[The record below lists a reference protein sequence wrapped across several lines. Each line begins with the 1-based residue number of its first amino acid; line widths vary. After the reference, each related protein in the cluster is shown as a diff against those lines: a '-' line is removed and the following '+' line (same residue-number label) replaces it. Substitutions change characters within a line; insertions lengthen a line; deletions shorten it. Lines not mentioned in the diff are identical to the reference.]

1 MLADMMTKTP
11 AAIIAAMTIGLAGP
25 AHADDAAVNLPVT
38 NGVRAELIQA
48 GASLTGRPASEF
60 RELRP
65 GYTYYAYDPN
75 PVNTYYWA
83 AAQLWN
89 PTTQEAG
96 FQLQDQ
102 NSYMVFRKGAQPG
115 TTWLPIA
122 VGYGPIRAGKEPCPV
137 PQSVRDVWQWPAG
150 TCYPGKN

>member
-1 MLADMMTKTP
+1 MITKST
-11 AAIIAAMTIGLAGP
+11 AAMGVIVVAMTFRPAG
-25 AHADDAAVNLPVT
+25 HACPDESVVNLPMT
-38 NGVRAELIQA
+38 DAVRAELIQA
-48 GASLTGRPASEF
+48 GAALTGRPASEF

-65 GYTYYAYDPN
+65 GYTYYAFDPN

-89 PTTQEAG
+89 PTTEEAAI
-96 FQLQDQ
+96 QLQDQ

-122 VGYGPIRAGKEPCPV
+122 VGYGPIRAGKQPCPV
-137 PQSVRDVWQWPAG
+137 PQAVRDVWAWPAG
-150 TCYPGKN
+150 TCYPGTN